1 MLLMPLPFKCN
12 RKKKKWT
19 DRLNLVI
26 SVSAHRIPC
35 LPLQKFI
42 INCISKSG
50 SEPLLSAI
58 IFKVTEGN
66 CT

>member
-12 RKKKKWT
+12 KKKKKRM
-19 DRLNLVI
+19 DRLNPVI
-26 SVSAHRIPC
+26 SVSAHTIPC

-42 INCISKSG
+42 INRISKSG

-58 IFKVTEGN
+58 ILKVMEDN